1 MVGMLF
7 SIPVAKMKLAM
18 RLSLG
23 RPVQV
28 PAALDRGSAC
38 SAG

>member
-18 RLSLG
+18 DPSLG
-23 RPVQV
+23 
-28 PAALDRGSAC
+28 LRGC
-38 SAG
+38 LMG

>member
-18 RLSLG
+18 EPSVGLRG
-23 RPVQV
+23 ATANVRAAAV
-28 PAALDRGSAC
+28 PAL
-38 SAG
+38 